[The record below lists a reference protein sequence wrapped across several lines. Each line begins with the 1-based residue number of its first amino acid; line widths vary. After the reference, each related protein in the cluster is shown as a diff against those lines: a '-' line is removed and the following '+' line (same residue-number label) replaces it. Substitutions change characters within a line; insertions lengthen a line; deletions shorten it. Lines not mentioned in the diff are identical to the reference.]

1 MFKKVGIL
9 ATGSELTSGER
20 VDTNSQFIA
29 SNLSKKEIIVNQ
41 HLTTD
46 DNKINLKSG
55 LKFLLDNN
63 SAVIRTGG
71 LGPTDDDQT
80 RFMISE
86 IINKE
91 LIFDQKSLNRIKERL
106 DKKNIEVKENNK
118 RQCLF
123 PEGSIIIPNNNGTAS
138 GFIIESNNKIIAA
151 LPGPPQENQS
161 MVLENIIPYLINA
174 DFIYEQ
180 YKLRW
185 EVINFPESN
194 LAAAMEPIAKKYK
207 IEEYIA
213 YRIHKRDEKN
223 KIVKCDLKI
232 NLPKDKF
239 SIDTYKNIKDEAEEI
254 IKDNINPTS

>member
-1 MFKKVGIL
+1 
-9 ATGSELTSGER
+9 
-20 VDTNSQFIA
+20 
-29 SNLSKKEIIVNQ
+29 
-41 HLTTD
+41 
-46 DNKINLKSG
+46 
-55 LKFLLDNN
+55 
-63 SAVIRTGG
+63 
-71 LGPTDDDQT
+71 
-80 RFMISE
+80 MISE

-194 LAAAMEPIAKKYK
+194 LACSYGA
-207 IEEYIA
+207 
-213 YRIHKRDEKN
+213 N
-223 KIVKCDLKI
+223 C
-232 NLPKDKF
+232 
-239 SIDTYKNIKDEAEEI
+239 
-254 IKDNINPTS
+254 

>member
-1 MFKKVGIL
+1 MLKRVAIL
-9 ATGSELTSGER
+9 STGSEIISGEIQNI
-20 VDTNSQFIA
+20 NSTFIA
-29 SNLSKKEIIVNQ
+29 QNLTEHEIIIGE

-46 DNKINLKSG
+46 DDPKNLKSG

-63 SAVIRTGG
+63 SAVIITGG

-91 LIFDQKSLNRIKERL
+91 LIFNQNSLNRIKDRL
-106 DKKNIEVKENNK
+106 NKKNIEVKENNK

-138 GFIIESNNKIIAA
+138 GFIIENNNKIIAA

-161 MVLENIIPYLINA
+161 MVLESVIPYLINA

-194 LAAAMEPIAKKYK
+194 LAEAITPIAKKYG

-232 NLPKDKF
+232 NLPKEKF
-239 SIDTYKNIKDEAEEI
+239 SKETSQRIKSQVEEV
-254 IKDNINPTS
+254 IKDNISH